1 MLKRIGALELV
12 LIFVLSSLSG
22 CQKTSVIDEKYKEID
37 YSQIDFANEKSDFE
51 KREKEIVILTE
62 ESIENEV
69 SETALWYMRSQDE
82 VKVIIQTLSNNEAE
96 RMGQLQELR
105 TEIMAGEGPDV
116 YLLETAYEE
125 TVELNERE
133 LLFANVNKSI
143 ESGFFEDLSKYM
155 EEDSFWKEA
164 PVSEAFMKAGQM
176 NGKQYVLPL
185 SCYYYVLAGKED
197 EVLKMGENI
206 EEWMNTIRFSG
217 NHALLEN
224 CGLISL
230 RAARLLQPAI
240 DYEKKETILQKEAW
254 ISLMMNQIIPYK
266 QERASAEY
274 TGVEQ
279 YSIWQIPAVINDM
292 AVNEYTLCEVIPGL
306 NGEKVAAIHNWGAV
320 SRSCDYKQ
328 NAYDFLMLFLN
339 NYVSLAGTENENG
352 LSWYPGVDEC
362 IGMSDIPVH
371 TQALQQFME
380 RKGIKKAQRE
390 LIIESFEQVDYAYF
404 STEVESF
411 LFEQI
416 VEKVAYDFSERTDAE
431 WRVLIE
437 TIADMAEEKYEMLAK
452 E

>member
-1 MLKRIGALELV
+1 MLDIYNAIK
-12 LIFVLSSLSG
+12 
-22 CQKTSVIDEKYKEID
+22 
-37 YSQIDFANEKSDFE
+37 
-51 KREKEIVILTE
+51 
-62 ESIENEV
+62 
-69 SETALWYMRSQDE
+69 
-82 VKVIIQTLSNNEAE
+82 
-96 RMGQLQELR
+96 
-105 TEIMAGEGPDV
+105 
-116 YLLETAYEE
+116 
-125 TVELNERE
+125 
-133 LLFANVNKSI
+133 
-143 ESGFFEDLSKYM
+143 
-155 EEDSFWKEA
+155 
-164 PVSEAFMKAGQM
+164 
-176 NGKQYVLPL
+176 
-185 SCYYYVLAGKED
+185 
-197 EVLKMGENI
+197 LK
-206 EEWMNTIRFSG
+206 
-217 NHALLEN
+217 L
-224 CGLISL
+224 
-230 RAARLLQPAI
+230 
-240 DYEKKETILQKEAW
+240 KKETILQKEAW

-274 TGVEQ
+274 TEVEQ

-362 IGMSDIPVH
+362 IGVSDIPVH

-416 VEKVAYDFSERTDAE
+416 MEKVAYDFSERTDAE